1 MKRLFTSFLFMMA
14 GAFMTTVLA
23 DSYKIWVGGVQVTD
37 ANKSNISPSG
47 KTVGTI
53 SFEGATLTFN
63 NVTMSTSTT
72 IIRVE
77 TGSELTIKFYGTN
90 TLTTTSAE
98 SSGIYSTAPLTLNGG
113 DWNTQ
118 AELTVNVTNVESN
131 RGFHAIYA
139 DFEGRLN
146 IYNLY
151 LTLNASGTGAIVGKA
166 ENTTKIYTSCAEIK
180 AKCAEGYAAIR
191 RIGSWTMYDNG
202 KLTNGD
208 VFDMTDHRT
217 ENSDGDVSNDI
228 TLRNGLYF
236 GSTMPR
242 VGASSVQSY
251 SPQGLTA
258 GTIKYD
264 PSGKLTLDGVT
275 MNTGGYIGIWNFNVP
290 NLEIET
296 TGTCK
301 ITSVNSS
308 AISLNVDT
316 KFTGSGNLTLTSTYT
331 FGIDTY
337 NGANVTVEMGELQ
350 AKGGSYGFY
359 GERAGTLT
367 LNKYSN
373 SSVYKFLGGT
383 CNVYTGKLVMNNMD
397 IFSMNAYFN
406 AKEYKMWDASKGGV
420 ACGTNISNDG
430 TFFKST
436 NEFTY
441 YPVYVAGTH
450 VNNRN
455 RDNVLSQYITGGKV
469 TYDTGSKTLTL
480 NGVQFEATGDNAPI
494 GIDLRT
500 DIGEATLKFT
510 GADQHWTT
518 DNDVFAFPNTKTTI
532 TGDCARVYLTSN
544 KESGIS
550 TRAGA
555 SVTINKT
562 GYFGAKGAKYGY
574 WGNGATNEVLT
585 LSKTTEDDFGYNFEG
600 AQGAIHNVYALNLDN
615 MDFGYID
622 GRTLPG
628 CYFDATKKCVAQ
640 NGGEMA
646 KGAVTLSSIKKKLPI
661 YVAGKQL
668 NNVYN
673 VDYAPIYVGS
683 PYISSGPMSVN
694 YVPSTKTLTLDNAT
708 TVEHGNTGSVLTCGM
723 AVLDEGVTIDVVGTN
738 NINAGNYGIY
748 ATKTLTVGG
757 SGNLNITS
765 TEAGALGLYNTGSG
779 TELDMILQCSGGT
792 HTFKGK
798 TYGFVGWGTSNLLIR
813 KSSGSG
819 ALYKFA
825 GETADIGTTKALKL
839 GDGVRLHSRYT
850 WFNEEEKAMYRYA
863 AVSQNSNIDDGT
875 WIRGD
880 VEWIDYP
887 LYVCDHQLYGA
898 YVDGNFKGPASGFSC
913 KEYGGTG
920 ISYNPESQTL
930 TLNGVKIESDDVS
943 DAVKNE
949 GVDDLTIKLTGE
961 SDIKV
966 RDNVFQLCRNTT
978 ITGDGTLRGEATAD
992 DGYGVWLNGDE
1003 DPDLVLDG
1011 PTFEFKGQAAI
1022 GGQGDNNLSFNKG
1035 KLTFEPNDYPL
1046 SAFTALANVHF
1057 AANLAITEP
1066 EGAYYSKD
1074 LKNVTTDGE
1083 DTYRG
1088 LVVVDEVTPYDLT
1101 IAGVGVNSANFT
1113 DILHDGV
1120 FSYEPVGNTLTI
1132 SGDCD
1137 YEYKTVESSIEDLTI
1152 NVSGNSTLTAESGSF
1167 IIRLYAN
1174 TTITGGKLTLKS
1186 EEASLGIYISDGGTL
1201 TIKDADIEVAGDGF
1215 YYGITGTADCSLI
1228 IDNSDIS
1235 VSAHS
1240 YGCIYDWGGITL
1252 SNCYIEQPEASVIKA
1267 DGIYG
1272 TDDNV
1277 IGSGGVTETLVI
1289 KAGEMTG
1296 IDELGVRNEE
1306 LGVGNGQSIYDLSG
1320 RKVKSQLQKGKIYI
1334 INGKKVKK

>member
-23 DSYKIWVGGVQVTD
+23 DSYNIWVGGVRVTD
-37 ANKSNISPSG
+37 DNKDNISPAG
-47 KTVGTI
+47 KTSGTI
-53 SFEGATLTFN
+53 SYNSTYKNLIFQ
-63 NVTMSTSTT
+63 NVTMTT
-72 IIRVE
+72 DKCCIDVE
-77 TGSELTIKFYGTN
+77 MEGVDVMFEGTN
-90 TLTTTSAE
+90 TFTSTGANTFYAKCPVILCDYGETSATDA
-98 SSGIYSTAPLTLNGG
+98 GNPRVTFNCTAPESGYYSALWFRSDGTLDIWG
-113 DWNTQ
+113 
-118 AELTVNVTNVESN
+118 
-131 RGFHAIYA
+131 
-139 DFEGRLN
+139 
-146 IYNLY
+146 LY
-151 LTLNASGTGAIVGKA
+151 LTCTSNYYAIQGPNDASLSATL
-166 ENTTKIYTSCAEIK
+166 YSSSSEIK
-180 AKCAEGYAAIR
+180 AESKNSSVAAITR
-191 RIGSWTMYDNG
+191 FSSAYSAGG
-202 KLTNGD
+202 KMADRVTYNKTNK
-208 VFDMTDHRT
+208 RT
-217 ENSDGDVSNDI
+217 EKADGSIANSVTWKNGIYVCGRMVNAQATSRRDVKHPNM
-228 TLRNGLYF
+228 T
-236 GSTMPR
+236 
-242 VGASSVQSY
+242 
-251 SPQGLTA
+251 
-258 GTIKYD
+258 GTVYYLNKELI
-264 PSGKLTLDGVT
+264 LDGVT
-275 MNTGGYIGIWNFNVP
+275 YNGSDRFVENYNVENLKITCKGTNKITTSMHAIVPRANTTI
-290 NLEIET
+290 
-296 TGTCK
+296 TGTGSLSL
-301 ITSVNSS
+301 TSTASS
-308 AISLNVDT
+308 AIS
-316 KFTGSGNLTLTSTYT
+316 
-331 FGIDTY
+331 TY
-337 NGANVTVEMGELQ
+337 NGANVTVNIDMLEANG
-350 AKGGSYGFY
+350 ADYGFY
-359 GERAGTLT
+359 GEQAGTLT
-367 LNKYSN
+367 LNKYSSN
-373 SSVYKFLGGT
+373 SVYKFMGGN
-383 CNVYTGKLVMNNMD
+383 CNLYMGKVVMDGMD
-397 IFSMNAYFN
+397 IWTPNSYFN
-406 AKEYKMWDASKGGV
+406 PKEYKMYYNGAV
-420 ACGTNISNDG
+420 ATTSNGPSTGTW
-430 TFFKST
+430 FKST
-436 NEFTY
+436 NAFTY
-441 YPVYVAGTH
+441 YPIYVAGTH
-450 VNNRN
+450 VNDRN
-455 RDNVLSQYITGGKV
+455 KDNVLSQYITGGNV
-469 TYDTGSKTLTL
+469 IYDTGSKTLTL
-480 NGVQFEATGDNAPI
+480 NGVQFEATGTDAPN
-494 GIDLRT
+494 GIYVGTGLDGLT
-500 DIGEATLKFT
+500 INFT
-510 GADQHWTT
+510 GAEQHWTT
-518 DNDVFAFPNTKTTI
+518 DKEVFDLSSTTTI
-532 TGDCARVYLTSN
+532 SGNCPRVYLTSN
-544 KESGIS
+544 NQSGIT
-550 TRAGA
+550 TRYSA
-555 SVTINKT
+555 SVTINTT
-562 GYFGAKGAKYGY
+562 GYLGSKGAKYGY
-574 WGNGATNEVLT
+574 YGNGATNELLT
-585 LSKTTEDDFGYNFEG
+585 LSKTTEDTFGYNFEG
-600 AQGAIHNVYALNLDN
+600 EEGAIRSVMMLRLNN
-615 MDFGYID
+615 MDFAYID
-622 GRTLPG
+622 GLDQLPG
-628 CYFDATKKCVAQ
+628 CYFDEANKQVSQ
-640 NGGEMA
+640 NGGSAA
-646 KGAVTLSSIKKKLPI
+646 KGKVTFMSIKEKLPI

-668 NNVYN
+668 NVTRS
-673 VDYAPIYVGS
+673 DCSIYVGS
-683 PYISSGPMSVN
+683 PYITSGPKSVK
-694 YVPSTKTLTLDNAT
+694 YVPSTKTLTLTDAT
-708 TVEHGNTGSVLTCGM
+708 TVDHGNNNAVTTCGI
-723 AVLDEGVTIDVVGTN
+723 AVLDEGVTIDVVGNN
-738 NINAGNYGIY
+738 NITAGNYGIW
-748 ATKTLTVGG
+748 ANKDLTIGG
-757 SGNLNITS
+757 SGNLNIIS
-765 TEAGALGLYNTGSG
+765 TETGALGINDNANERTLT
-779 TELDMILQCSGGT
+779 LQCSGGV
-792 HTFKGK
+792 HSFQGK
-798 TYGFVGWGTSNLLIR
+798 SYGFRGWNTASLAIY
-813 KSSGSG
+813 KVGSG

-880 VEWIDYP
+880 VEWIDSP

-1240 YGCIYDWGGITL
+1240 YGCIYDWGAITL

-1272 TDDNV
+1272 IDDFP

-1306 LGVGNGQSIYDLSG
+1306 LGVGNGQSIFDLQG
-1320 RKVKSQLQKGKIYI
+1320 RKVTNPEKGKIYI
-1334 INGKKVKK
+1334 LNGKKVKK